1 MGLFVLDLRDSLK
14 IFSYSFFI
22 ILFILTLFSLF
33 APKDAFAIVYGS
45 GQCFDDGGNPCDY
58 TSLSEC
64 QDNIGSP
71 NNDCSQNPWTF
82 RYVWVASNQ
91 IAILTMNMTIITV
104 IQRTGVM
111 DQIQGLQ
118 DMIRLEGFYPEDV
131 PHLHMM
137 DLIPILP
144 VFPEGSINSAVP
156 ILVPGMILLP
166 PVKAVYAL
174 LAIKHLRE
182 IQIVR
187 LLSAVSPIQ
196 GRSAVLTAAAAPVMW
211 KVNVTML

>member
-82 RYVWVASNQ
+82 RYATRCKVCLGGFEPDCNFDYEYDYNNCNTEDRCYGSDTGASGYDP
-91 IAILTMNMTIITV
+91 AGRILSG
-104 IQRTGVM
+104 RCSASSY
-111 DQIQGLQ
+111 D
-118 DMIRLEGFYPEDV
+118 
-131 PHLHMM
+131 
-137 DLIPILP
+137 
-144 VFPEGSINSAVP
+144 GSDPNSAC
-156 ILVPGMILLP
+156 ISGGQY
-166 PVKAVYAL
+166 K
-174 LAIKHLRE
+174 
-182 IQIVR
+182 
-187 LLSAVSPIQ
+187 
-196 GRSAVLTAAAAPVMW
+196 
-211 KVNVTML
+211 